1 MNDIYRS
8 DFGPIEWSRI
18 PEQYQTA
25 RDDSAVHDKLI
36 RYIWEAVSR
45 NDQKRLKELGLD
57 L

>member
-1 MNDIYRS
+1 MTDIYRS